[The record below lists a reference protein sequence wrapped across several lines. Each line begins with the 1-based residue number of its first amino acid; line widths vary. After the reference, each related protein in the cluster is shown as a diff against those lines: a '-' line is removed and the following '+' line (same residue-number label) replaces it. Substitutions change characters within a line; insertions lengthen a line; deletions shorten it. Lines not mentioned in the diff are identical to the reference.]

1 MPKKFPPKYHNRI
14 RLYLNGFYW
23 RCQLFF
29 IHSHYIFYI
38 IHVDY
43 VAFISP
49 KKETPLFYK
58 LDYIFIS
65 SVLLVCTHHAEI
77 SISNPI
83 IIISYAKNRKLSS
96 MIFYKVSINFKNV
109 SMFHSFFFKIP
120 YIRES
125 SKWFVIVG
133 FVIQLIFN
141 FRHMVRT

>member
-65 SVLLVCTHHAEI
+65 SVARTMLKSAFRTRLLLFLMR
-77 SISNPI
+77 
-83 IIISYAKNRKLSS
+83 KNRKLSS
-96 MIFYKVSINFKNV
+96 IIFYKLSINFKNV

-141 FRHMVRT
+141 FRHMVWT